1 MKVKFFKVFIILLIS
16 WGFIGC
22 AGFDTMES
30 RGWSDDK
37 FRLGETVLSFFSVNE
52 ACERILTTMHEN
64 GTSANDPES
73 IKLLEENRCL

>member
-1 MKVKFFKVFIILLIS
+1 
-16 WGFIGC
+16 
-22 AGFDTMES
+22 MES